1 MKIASSILLID
12 ALELVLTS
20 KSTTTLHSRLGPV
33 LRFLKW
39 CKDSNLPAFPPDKIV
54 IFKFL
59 DLIKLICAP
68 TFPRS
73 FMGLVV
79 FVVFVLGL
87 ENGRVV
93 SFSSMI
99 IGLTTSVYMTKRKIL
114 QRPTLKIWH
123 EKRLEAIAS
132 GQEQSNIIDQVAAGY
147 FCCLIFARARFLD
160 GQNSGDFV
168 LDLVCGTIPLKSYIE
183 ASVQGSKTSFTIERE
198 IQYLPTVAQVI
209 DITDYSWALG
219 WIKAMKKFGLK
230 YGKELPLLPIPLIAG
245 NWDILPIS
253 AETTTKWIRKFLLDT
268 PDLDPEEIEYI
279 KILDTRSCKTTILS
293 WVAKTYR

>member
-1 MKIASSILLID
+1 MCSYI
-12 ALELVLTS
+12 S
-20 KSTTTLHSRLGPV
+20 K
-33 LRFLKW
+33 
-39 CKDSNLPAFPPDKIV
+39 
-54 IFKFL
+54 KFHGFSG
-59 DLIKLICAP
+59 ICGVCAWI
-68 TFPRS
+68 
-73 FMGLVV
+73 G
-79 FVVFVLGL
+79 
-87 ENGRVV
+87 NGRVV

-183 ASVQGSKTSFTIERE
+183 AFVQGSKTSFTIECE
-198 IQYLPTVAQVI
+198 IRYLPTVAQVI

-230 YGKELPLLPIPLIAG
+230 YGKELPLLPIPFIAG

-253 AETTTKWIRKFLLDT
+253 AEATTKWIRKVLLDT

-293 WVAKTYR
+293 WVAKTYRWEKSWGITPWANKILSSFMEETIFTGIEGDLRDWEDDCIRQFFPWPD